1 MSGKA
6 GAAEK
11 PRRVRLDHDE
21 RRRQILAIA
30 RQLFS
35 ESNYGAVSMDDVA
48 RKAGV
53 TRGLLHHYF
62 GGKRELYVDVVR
74 EMFRGTGAQPPV
86 PEYVEGVSVE
96 ERVAESVDRWMQ
108 MVESNTETFMAML
121 GAEGLG
127 KDPEIEELVERVRER
142 AVDNIIEVLG
152 VGPVASAPKELRA
165 VLRGFGGLA
174 EATAREWLGYK
185 RLTREQTHKF
195 LTTTLLK
202 VVREV
207 LPEL

>member
-1 MSGKA
+1 MSGKT

-11 PRRVRLDHDE
+11 PRRTRLDHDA
-21 RRRQILAIA
+21 RKRQILGIA
-30 RQLFS
+30 RRLFS
-35 ESNYGAVSMDDVA
+35 GSNYGAVSMDDVA
-48 RKAGV
+48 REAGV

-62 GGKRELYVDVVR
+62 GGKRELYVEVVR

-86 PEYVEGVSVE
+86 PEYIVGVSVDD
-96 ERVAESVDRWMQ
+96 RVAESVERWMQ
-108 MVESNTETFMAML
+108 MVESNTKTFMAML

-127 KDPEIEELVERVRER
+127 HDPEIEDLVERVRER

-152 VGPVASAPKELRA
+152 VGPAANASPELRA
-165 VLRGFGGLA
+165 VLRGYGGLA